1 MCCHHEGS
9 KPNGILEFVPTIK
22 DTQGEKVR
30 YGAVRCGDVCMS
42 SQGNEAQLKNNSK
55 QLQKTINLA
64 TLPYI

>member
-1 MCCHHEGS
+1 MRVPS
-9 KPNGILEFVPTIK
+9 SMAFWDLSQLLKILKGIRYGT
-22 DTQGEKVR
+22 VR
-30 YGAVRCGDVCMS
+30 YGAVRCGDMCMS